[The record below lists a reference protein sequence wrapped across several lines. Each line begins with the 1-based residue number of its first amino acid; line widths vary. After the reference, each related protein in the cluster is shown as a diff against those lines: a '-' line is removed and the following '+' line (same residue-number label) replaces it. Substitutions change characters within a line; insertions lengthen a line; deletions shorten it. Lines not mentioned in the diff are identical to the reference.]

1 MKFVIML
8 WCNVWVCDF
17 DVDWVVDGEITCSR
31 CVYMYTLCF
40 HSKLMKYNVVV
51 DELLMNSWLVVAVI
65 VMRCC
70 WWLMPWVIIIIELE
84 VNLCCSWR
92 FSWKMGQMVIFLNW
106 CFDFKFYIV
115 LSVFYIHK
123 LINNLWEQIWMLGDQ
138 NLGFWLKNGVKTVTT
153 GENSLETRYWRNLSG
168 TLLLSTRISLST
180 KLHSDSIPCFA
191 FLCLF
196 HTFLFW
202 IGLWCKH
209 ESFR

>member
-1 MKFVIML
+1 MKFVLML
-8 WCNVWVCDF
+8 WCNVWVCEF
-17 DVDWVVDGEITCSR
+17 DVDWVIDDEITCSR

-51 DELLMNSWLVVAVI
+51 DELLMNSWLVIAVV
-65 VMRCC
+65 VMRCCC

-92 FSWKMGQMVIFLNW
+92 FSWKMGQMVIFVEMMFW
-106 CFDFKFYIV
+106 FQV
-115 LSVFYIHK
+115 LCSFECLLYVHK
-123 LINNLWEQIWMLGDQ
+123 PIKNLWEQIWMLGDQ
-138 NLGFWLKNGVKTVTT
+138 NLGFWVENGVKTVTT
-153 GENSLETRYWRNLSG
+153 GENSLLA
-168 TLLLSTRISLST
+168 
-180 KLHSDSIPCFA
+180 KLHSDSIPGFA
-191 FLCLF
+191 FLRLF